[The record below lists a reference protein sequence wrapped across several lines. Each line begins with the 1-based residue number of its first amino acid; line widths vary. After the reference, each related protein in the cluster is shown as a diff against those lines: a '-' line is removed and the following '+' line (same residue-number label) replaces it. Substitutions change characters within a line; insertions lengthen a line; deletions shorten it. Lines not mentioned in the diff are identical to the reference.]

1 MAAAL
6 AEQRESR
13 AEKLKVQLYEAL
25 VKEDEGLF
33 LARTGSLIKGSNLR
47 RRDNRGRFKTII
59 QTFRESEGQRFW
71 TKRLVSDSLKSMV
84 RDYKLQLPILPG
96 FDFDAWLKTQTDLIH
111 GLSKKARRN
120 SKRPSS
126 STSMGDG
133 QPTIPYN
140 VEDRDCPIR
149 LIIEVYET
157 TCNHLEII
165 FTIIRTVATP

>member
-1 MAAAL
+1 M
-6 AEQRESR
+6 
-13 AEKLKVQLYEAL
+13 
-25 VKEDEGLF
+25 
-33 LARTGSLIKGSNLR
+33 
-47 RRDNRGRFKTII
+47 
-59 QTFRESEGQRFW
+59 
-71 TKRLVSDSLKSMV
+71 SDSLKSMV

-149 LIIEVYET
+149 LIIEIYET